1 MLMEVREQLPR
12 PERMRT
18 HPGKRNPNKFCLY
31 HRDHGHD
38 TEECIQLQDEI
49 EELIRRGRLDR
60 FIRRMPEGRGD
71 RPRALPPP
79 ELQKR
84 EEQPGD
90 RPPIGTIDSIAGG
103 PQGGAGEL

>member
-1 MLMEVREQLPR
+1 MEVREQLPR

-49 EELIRRGRLDR
+49 EELIRRGRLNR
-60 FIRRMPEGRGD
+60 FIRRRPEGRGD

-103 PQGGAGEL
+103 PQEGAGIL